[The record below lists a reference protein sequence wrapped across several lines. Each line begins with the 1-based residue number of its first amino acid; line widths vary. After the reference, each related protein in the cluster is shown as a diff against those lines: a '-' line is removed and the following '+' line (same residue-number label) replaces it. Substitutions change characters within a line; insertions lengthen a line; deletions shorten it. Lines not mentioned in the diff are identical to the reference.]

1 MSVSLEPV
9 DVPESET
16 TPVEE
21 PQISEN
27 VEAPPD
33 VVEEPPVAIESEGNP
48 TTYPKGRRSVEV
60 RAPIP
65 LHLHKG
71 EASIKSQGDENL
83 AKKARCNRV

>member
-27 VEAPPD
+27 VETPTD

-48 TTYPKGRRSVEV
+48 TTYLKGIRSVEAPVSKSAISTTCNSLSLV
-60 RAPIP
+60 RRSSCTQFRTS
-65 LHLHKG
+65 L
-71 EASIKSQGDENL
+71 QG
-83 AKKARCNRV
+83 